1 MHRYAYSLEMTFE
14 TCLRIPGLGRC
25 SYNNTWSR
33 IWMFDHLTL
42 EVAGEDTIHRVFKEN
57 ISVKFVSLNT
67 DFLIVHKRGNLI
79 STSFIGP
86 RPVFLCNLLPGY
98 SYHMCQ
104 IHWFSVKYS
113 SKRCCKVRGCNDVY

>member
-1 MHRYAYSLEMTFE
+1 MTFE

-57 ISVKFVSLNT
+57 ISFKFVSLNT
-67 DFLIVHKRGNLI
+67 DFLIVHKRGNLLSVLDLFFFVI
-79 STSFIGP
+79 CYRVIAITCVKFIG
-86 RPVFLCNLLPGY
+86 FL
-98 SYHMCQ
+98 
-104 IHWFSVKYS
+104 
-113 SKRCCKVRGCNDVY
+113 